1 MNGPLNE
8 TLACF
13 LFKDADPLRDPVRS
27 VPSNLSSLIR
37 RLALLLL
44 SGATSLR
51 AQPAAPIAHGTVHTD
66 TIWSQAL
73 GTPKQLVVY
82 LPPSYARPES
92 AGRRYPVA
100 VYLHGAWGSEV
111 DWTAQ
116 GHMAA
121 TMDSLVARGMREMI
135 VVMPDGDDG
144 WWTTW
149 HGLND
154 VAACRRTPRQEN
166 ADTYC
171 VPWPK
176 YDDYVVHD
184 VLTHTDSAYRTV
196 PQRASRAIAG
206 LSMGGYGA
214 ISIAA
219 RNSRTFAVS
228 ASHSGVLRPALMS
241 DSSTLVTTGTV
252 TVRDARTRDEFRT
265 TAGRR
270 WEHITPAFGSDSVS
284 WMSRDPTKLIERARR
299 SGDTIP
305 ALFVDVGTEDYL
317 LAMSRSFRD
326 NMAALGVPLRYAEWS
341 GRHDW
346 AYWRAHLSESL
357 QFIAERL
364 IP

>member
-1 MNGPLNE
+1 MIGRHSI
-8 TLACF
+8 A
-13 LFKDADPLRDPVRS
+13 RV
-27 VPSNLSSLIR
+27 
-37 RLALLLL
+37 ALLLV
-44 SGATSLR
+44 SCAAALR
-51 AQPAAPIAHGTVHTD
+51 AQTAATVAQGTVRTD

-73 GTPKQLVVY
+73 GITKQVVVY
-82 LPPSYARPES
+82 LPPSYTRPDA

-116 GHMAA
+116 GRMAA

-149 HGLND
+149 HRLND

-184 VLTHTDSAYRTV
+184 VLAHTDSAYRTL
-196 PQRASRAIAG
+196 PRRASRAIAG

-214 ISIAA
+214 ISIAV
-219 RNSRTFAVS
+219 RHPRTFAVA
-228 ASHSGVLRPALMS
+228 ASHSGVLRPALMT
-241 DSSTLVTTGTV
+241 DSSTVATTGAV
-252 TVRDARTRDEFRT
+252 TVRDARTRDELR
-265 TAGRR
+265 AASGGR
-270 WEHITPAFGSDSVS
+270 WERIEPAFGSDSVS
-284 WMSRDPTKLIERARR
+284 WMSRDPSRLIERARR
-299 SGDTIP
+299 RGDTLP
-305 ALFVDVGTEDYL
+305 ALFVDVGTDDYL

-326 NMAALGVPLRYAEWS
+326 NMSALGVPLRYAEWS

-346 AYWRAHLSESL
+346 AYWRTHLVESL

-364 IP
+364 VP

>member
-1 MNGPLNE
+1 MWSDRAG
-8 TLACF
+8 
-13 LFKDADPLRDPVRS
+13 R
-27 VPSNLSSLIR
+27 I
-37 RLALLLL
+37 ALLLL
-44 SGATSLR
+44 TVAAPLR
-51 AQPAAPIAHGTVHTD
+51 AQPAATAPRGTVRTD
-66 TIWSQAL
+66 TVWSQAL
-73 GTPKQLVVY
+73 GIRKQLVVY
-82 LPPSYARPES
+82 LPPSYGRAES
-92 AGRRYPVA
+92 SGRRYPVA

-116 GHMAA
+116 GRLAA

-154 VAACRRTPRQEN
+154 VAACRRTPRNEN

-184 VLTHTDSAYRTV
+184 VLAHVDSAYRTV

-219 RNSRTFAVS
+219 RNPRTFAVA
-228 ASHSGVLRPALMS
+228 ASHSGVLRPALMA
-241 DSSTLVTTGTV
+241 DSSALASGGSVIM
-252 TVRDARTRDEFRT
+252 RDARTRDELRAT
-265 TAGRR
+265 SGGR
-270 WEHITPAFGSDSVS
+270 WERIEPAFGSDSVS
-284 WMSRDPTKLIERARR
+284 WTSRDPSRLVERALQR
-299 SGDTIP
+299 GDTLP
-305 ALFVDVGTEDYL
+305 ALFVDVGTDDYL

-326 NMAALGVPLRYAEWS
+326 NMAVLRVPLRYAEWS

-346 AYWRAHLSESL
+346 AYWRAHLPESL

-364 IP
+364 VP